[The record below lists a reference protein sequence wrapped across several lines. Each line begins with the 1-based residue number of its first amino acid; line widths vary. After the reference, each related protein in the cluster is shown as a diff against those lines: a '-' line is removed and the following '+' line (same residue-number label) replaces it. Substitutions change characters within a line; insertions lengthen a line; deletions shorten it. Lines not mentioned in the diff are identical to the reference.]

1 MYNDELDLAL
11 RIRRAGYKFLVIK
24 SAIVHHHHD
33 WSIENKNGYYI
44 LYYYGIRN
52 KYIYFKKYRFFN
64 YLIWDILK
72 EIFSFPIKI
81 KWARRVAGN
90 KLIKYYYLGIW
101 RGLLGETG
109 KANIDFNK

>member
-1 MYNDELDLAL
+1 
-11 RIRRAGYKFLVIK
+11 
-24 SAIVHHHHD
+24 
-33 WSIENKNGYYI
+33 
-44 LYYYGIRN
+44 
-52 KYIYFKKYRFFN
+52 
-64 YLIWDILK
+64 LK